1 MAIKTDLLRLIRRVL
16 EYLLKVIPPGRHVF
30 VTSWPT
36 TEGNGIETVRELL
49 RRYDGTVVWADAPAS
64 EVLARVG
71 LEPSSF
77 SRRTKNSLPGIWS
90 FLTAEASFFTHGV
103 YGCPRPTADKPMIN
117 LWHGDGPKT
126 YSGHLV
132 PSTYV
137 VSGSRVFGEYRARQ
151 FGVPV
156 VDVILS
162 GMPRVTELSQPMGA
176 SQTAELGIDPDRP
189 FVIWMP
195 TFRQAHGSGLNGKW
209 ADVADVSSDAA
220 IRTGISPGLA
230 VLIDQGIQVVVKP
243 HPLDIT
249 SRHVDGVLSVTDD
262 DLERVATTLYRL
274 LGRAAGLITDY
285 SSVWTDYLVLDRP
298 IGFYLPDLDDYLATR
313 GVYPPDS
320 MDHLP
325 GPSLKSVE
333 DFAAYGRMVLGQ
345 DGEAGAHCR
354 QAAREYFGLVREPEP
369 ARALLDA
376 LQRGGALRLK
386 G

>member
-1 MAIKTDLLRLIRRVL
+1 MAIRTLLLRLVRRIIECLL
-16 EYLLKVIPPGRHVF
+16 EVVPARRHVF
-30 VTSWPT
+30 VTSWPA
-36 TEGNGIETVRELL
+36 TEGNGIETVRELV
-49 RRYDGTVVWADAPAS
+49 RRYDGTVIWADAPAR
-64 EVLARVG
+64 EMLARVG
-71 LEPSSF
+71 LEPTSF
-77 SRRTKNSLPGIWS
+77 SRRSKNSLPGLWS

-103 YGCPRPTADKPMIN
+103 YGCPRPAAGKPMIN

-126 YSGHLV
+126 YAGHLV

-137 VSGSRVFGEYRARQ
+137 VSGSRVFGEYRARE
-151 FGVPV
+151 FAVPLEKLIV
-156 VDVILS
+156 C
-162 GMPRVTELSQPMGA
+162 GNPRVADLSWPMTA
-176 SQTAELGIDPDRP
+176 DQTAELGIDPHRS

-195 TFRQAHGSGLNGKW
+195 TFRQAKGSGLNGDW
-209 ADVADVSSDAA
+209 ADVADVSSDTE
-220 IRTGISPGLA
+220 IRAGITSGLA
-230 VLIDQGIQVVVKP
+230 ALISQGIQVVVKP

-249 SRHVDGVLSVTDD
+249 SRHVDGVVLVTDD
-262 DLERVATTLYRL
+262 DLEHVATTLYRL